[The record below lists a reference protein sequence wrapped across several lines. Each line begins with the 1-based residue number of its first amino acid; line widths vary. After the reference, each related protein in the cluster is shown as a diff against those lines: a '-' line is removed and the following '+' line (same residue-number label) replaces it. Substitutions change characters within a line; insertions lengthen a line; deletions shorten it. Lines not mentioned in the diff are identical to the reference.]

1 MIKVYPKEIEGQMQE
16 LYKRLPEKDRRLYA
30 GVEALKLPHGGIT
43 YIAKLF
49 GCSRDTIRLG
59 IKELNEEETV
69 AQGRNRKVGGG
80 RKSVLEKD
88 PDINQAFLL
97 IIKEHTAGDP
107 MDENIKWTNLT
118 RAEIGSLLA
127 KKGFKVSRNIV
138 RKLLKKN
145 GYVKRKAQKKK
156 TTGGHEDRNAQ
167 FERIA
172 ELRDEYSRKGNPIIS
187 VDTKKKEKI
196 GNLFREGKIYTTE
209 TVEVFD
215 HDFPSLAE
223 GVAVPHTVYD
233 IARNEAYVALGTS
246 RDTSEFACD
255 SLRHWWY
262 NYGLWHYPLATSILM
277 LMDGGGSNS
286 SRHYIFKQDLQAL
299 AEEIGV
305 EIRIAHYPPYTSK
318 WNPIEHRVFPHITRA
333 LQGVVL
339 TSHQLTKELIE
350 TTTTRT
356 GLKVVACIFN
366 RVYEKGRKVV
376 DGFKESMRIVRD
388 KHLGQ
393 WNYVAVPKE
402 TSLIIA

>member
-1 MIKVYPKEIEGQMQE
+1 
-16 LYKRLPEKDRRLYA
+16 
-30 GVEALKLPHGGIT
+30 
-43 YIAKLF
+43 
-49 GCSRDTIRLG
+49 
-59 IKELNEEETV
+59 
-69 AQGRNRKVGGG
+69 
-80 RKSVLEKD
+80 
-88 PDINQAFLL
+88 
-97 IIKEHTAGDP
+97 
-107 MDENIKWTNLT
+107 

-138 RKLLKKN
+138 KKLLKKN
-145 GYVKRKAQKKK
+145 GYVKRKALKKK
-156 TTGGHEDRNAQ
+156 AAGGHVERNAQ

-172 ELRDEYSRKGNPIIS
+172 ELRGEYRAKGNPIIS

-223 GVAVPHTVYD
+223 GVAVPHAVYD
-233 IARNEAYVALGTS
+233 IGCNEAYVTIGTS

-262 NYGLWHYPLATSILM
+262 NYGSCHYPLATSILM

-286 SRHYIFKQDLQAL
+286 SRHYIFKQDLQNL

-305 EIRIAHYPPYTSK
+305 EVRVAHYPPYTSK

-333 LQGVVL
+333 LQGVIL

-350 TTTTRT
+350 TTTTKT
-356 GLKVVACIFN
+356 GLRVVACILN
-366 RVYEKGRKVV
+366 KVYKTGRKVEE
-376 DGFKESMRIVRD
+376 GFKESMRIVRD
-388 KHLGQ
+388 KVLGQ
-393 WNYVAVPKE
+393 WNYIAVPKE
-402 TSLIIA
+402 TVLKIA